1 MTEVPARTESRP
13 TFIACTV
20 ATAAELPAVKV
31 LSSSFLANHPQAR
44 FLALVV
50 DALPENSGPGL
61 VTPADLGMSRDELAE
76 LATGCTASQLCG
88 VLRPKLLEQLL
99 GQGVPV
105 LCLDPW
111 VQVLHP
117 LTDLVEAAV
126 RRGPLVLVPRAL
138 RPLPDDGLRPTPT
151 ELLETGVF
159 DPGFLLVAP
168 GSEPFLQSLGEQLR
182 RTPDATKAV
191 LDMAPA
197 LVNLHVLRDA
207 TVGLSVWNAAQRD
220 LHRRPDG
227 TLTTVGE
234 PVRSVHF
241 AGFDPHRPW
250 LLSADF
256 ADRPRVLLS
265 EHPQLAEL
273 CTAYRA
279 ELVRK
284 GHSPQRVRY
293 GFGQLPDGTHIPDEL
308 RADYREAARTHPGS
322 AFSPGPRPTAEP
334 APAPAPTQATGP
346 TTTPTINGT
355 RPTTEPEVLPPAPAS
370 TTPAQPEPAPAAEVP
385 ADAEPTAEDIT
396 LTGQLGR
403 PAESTESTG
412 QVAQSAD
419 HAAPTADAPA
429 TAEDSGPTA
438 DTAPTADSAEPAV
451 DARVSAEGTSPIA
464 DAAPSAERAEPAADA
479 APTADSPEPAD
490 QAASSADAD
499 ADADADAEPA
509 ADLAAPAP
517 APAEVEPGSAASA
530 SESPAPESPAPASP
544 EPAADHPHPAA
555 AERPTPLAP
564 AEPTRPASGLP
575 ANASPAGASQVLAS
589 PATRSTPPPAF
600 GSDGGAG
607 FVAWASEP
615 VPDLP
620 GSTRWSVALWRSDQ
634 ALRTQFP
641 DPFGEDGPAFRD
653 WCASVGVAAG
663 RLPVAAVPRPRAEG
677 PVLHDQ
683 LGVSVLGAGPIAEL
697 VHAAAR
703 ASGLPTSTTAGY
715 PVVIRV
721 GTTERV
727 PDSRFV
733 VDYLL
738 DDDQPTDAAELWVP
752 SETTRATFERQGGPT
767 VRVLPLP
774 VPEAEDQDLG
784 AHDGVIFGALADHTI
799 DRAGNVLGAV
809 SAFLSAF
816 PDRNDVT
823 LRIQV
828 THAHAH
834 PEAAERLRL
843 ATAADP
849 RIDLVDTLGP
859 VHCLVHLHRGGA
871 CDRIAH
877 TLAGHAARATPVLT
891 SDHGAVAE
899 LFDKSAVI
907 FVPCRQGVEPDVQ
920 AAAKLMRALADDLPT
935 AVAIGLKGRDH
946 VRATRDVAEVGEVL
960 RDHVERAYRGWRA
973 RRAKPSPTVDPLK
986 ALHSAKHALLRQPD
1000 VGTASRTP
1008 MAPQLRKV
1016 VLRVLDHYDN
1026 HMRNVLTSLVEGVE
1040 RTVSEVVRRQDDI
1053 STGVGLGE
1061 LEVLR
1066 AELEQHAEHQGH
1078 LADQLVGIDDGV
1090 VRVRA
1095 DMAGQGR
1102 RVREIE
1108 DAVVAEAAKRAK
1120 QGDALAQRI
1129 DKLAV
1134 ALERTLDR
1142 IDSLESKVVDV
1153 LRDRDTKLDFGLR
1166 AANQAQQ
1173 TADAL
1178 RRVVVREHERHNDT
1192 VPRSSLVLTDVGLLR
1207 LPSDDAFMLP
1217 MLSSN
1222 GVWEP
1227 DLSELIDS
1235 VVEPDGIFL
1244 DIGAYVGYQTVR
1256 MLSRFG
1262 TSGAVV
1268 AVEPCPSARALLR
1281 HNVDVNLPERV
1292 AQQLVLVDAAAW
1304 ESTGELFTQPS
1315 LTGGVSVAPLP
1326 EGAGDDVPRVRATR
1340 LDKELEAVPSLQGR
1354 KLSVV
1359 RVDAPGRGHRAL
1371 AGLVR
1376 LLRRDRPHVFLDF
1389 SATATSGFGDDPVTV
1404 LKEFRIWGYDLVPVP
1419 VPTREPAMPEQ
1430 IVTAMEGMR
1439 SVPLWLR
1446 PRPVAP
1452 KGPGPQVAI
1461 PARTAPASR

>member
-1 MTEVPARTESRP
+1 MTEVPARSESRP

-44 FLALVV
+44 FMALVV

-61 VTPADLGMSRDELAE
+61 VTPADLGVSQEELAE
-76 LATGCTASQLCG
+76 LATGCTAAQLCG

-105 LCLDPW
+105 LYLDPW
-111 VQVLHP
+111 VQILNP

-126 RRGPLVLVPRAL
+126 KRGPLVLLPRSL
-138 RPLPDDGLRPTPT
+138 RPLPDDGLRPTPN

-168 GSEPFLQSLGEQLR
+168 GAEPFLQSLGDQLR
-182 RTPDATKAV
+182 RRPDATKAV

-207 TVGLSVWNAAQRD
+207 TVGLSVWNAPQRD

-227 TLTTVGE
+227 TLTTIGE

-241 AGFDPHRPW
+241 AGFDPQRPW

-273 CTAYRA
+273 CTTYRA

-284 GHSPQRVRY
+284 GHTPQKVRY
-293 GFGQLPDGTHIPDEL
+293 GFGQLADGTQIPDEL
-308 RADYREAARTHPGS
+308 RADYREAARPHPGS
-322 AFSPGPRPTAEP
+322 AFSPEGWTPTTPPTVTTSADTPAATTPADPAVAGSADSATAASTSADAAESGVESADQGAPVAGAATSAGSPNADTSPSVAADFNQPDAESADESDAAVTEP
-334 APAPAPTQATGP
+334 ASDLPQPDRVERTAQPPAPTPNHTQPPASGT
-346 TTTPTINGT
+346 T
-355 RPTTEPEVLPPAPAS
+355 RPT
-370 TTPAQPEPAPAAEVP
+370 
-385 ADAEPTAEDIT
+385 
-396 LTGQLGR
+396 
-403 PAESTESTG
+403 
-412 QVAQSAD
+412 
-419 HAAPTADAPA
+419 
-429 TAEDSGPTA
+429 
-438 DTAPTADSAEPAV
+438 
-451 DARVSAEGTSPIA
+451 
-464 DAAPSAERAEPAADA
+464 
-479 APTADSPEPAD
+479 
-490 QAASSADAD
+490 
-499 ADADADAEPA
+499 
-509 ADLAAPAP
+509 APAP
-517 APAEVEPGSAASA
+517 APA
-530 SESPAPESPAPASP
+530 
-544 EPAADHPHPAA
+544 
-555 AERPTPLAP
+555 RT
-564 AEPTRPASGLP
+564 
-575 ANASPAGASQVLAS
+575 
-589 PATRSTPPPAF
+589 TPPPAF
-600 GSDGGAG
+600 GPDGGAG

-615 VPDLP
+615 APNLP
-620 GSTRWSVALWRSDQ
+620 GSTRWAAALWRSDP

-641 DPFGEDGPAFRD
+641 DPFGADTTAFRD

-663 RLPVAAVPRPRAEG
+663 RLPVTAIPRSRAEA

-683 LGVSVLGAGPIAEL
+683 LGVSVLGTGPIARL

-715 PVVIRV
+715 PVVVRV
-721 GTTERV
+721 GTTEQV

-738 DDDQPTDAAELWVP
+738 DDEQPTDANEVWVP
-752 SETTRATFERQGGPT
+752 SETTCAAFERQGGPII
-767 VRVLPLP
+767 RVLPLP
-774 VPEAEDQDLG
+774 VPEADAKDPED
-784 AHDGVIFGALADHTI
+784 HEGVIFGALADHAV

-816 PDRNDVT
+816 PDRTDVT
-823 LRIQV
+823 LRIEV
-828 THAHAH
+828 THAKAH

-843 ATAADP
+843 ATAGDP
-849 RIDLVDTLGP
+849 RIHLVDDLGT
-859 VHCLVHLHRGGA
+859 VDCLVHLHRGGA

-877 TLAGHAARATPVLT
+877 TLGRHAAEATPILT

-899 LFDKSAVI
+899 LFDKSSVI
-907 FVPCRQGVEPDVQ
+907 FVPCRQGVEPDVP
-920 AAAKLMRALADDLPT
+920 AAVKLMRALADDLPA
-935 AVAIGLKGRDH
+935 AVAIGIKGRDH
-946 VRATRDVAEVGEVL
+946 VRATRDVAKVGELL
-960 RDHVERAYRGWRA
+960 RERVEHAYRGWRA
-973 RRAKPSPTVDPLK
+973 RRAKPAPTVDPMK

-1008 MAPQLRKV
+1008 MAPQLRKM

-1026 HMRNVLTSLVEGVE
+1026 HMRDVLGSLVDGVE
-1040 RTVSEVVRRQDDI
+1040 RTVAELVRRQDDI

-1061 LEVLR
+1061 LEILR
-1066 AELEQHAEHQGH
+1066 AELEQHADHQGH
-1078 LADQLVGIDDGV
+1078 LADQLIGIDDGV

-1102 RVREIE
+1102 RLREIE
-1108 DAVVAEAAKRAK
+1108 DAVVGEAAKRAK
-1120 QGDALAQRI
+1120 QSDALAQRI

-1142 IDSLESKVVDV
+1142 IDSLESRVVDV
-1153 LRDRDTKLDFGLR
+1153 IRDRDTKLDSGLR

-1178 RRVVVREHERHNDT
+1178 RRVVVREHERHSET

-1244 DIGAYVGYQTVR
+1244 DVGAYVGYQTVR

-1262 TSGAVV
+1262 SGGAVV

-1281 HNVDVNLPERV
+1281 HNVDVNLPERL

-1304 ESTGELFTQPS
+1304 ESTGELATQPA

-1326 EGAGDDVPRVRATR
+1326 ENAGDDVPRVRAAR

-1376 LLRRDRPHVFLDF
+1376 LLRRDRPHVFLEF
-1389 SATATSGFGDDPVTV
+1389 SASATEGFGDDPVTV
-1404 LKEFRIWGYDLVPVP
+1404 LKEFRIWGYDLVPVA
-1419 VPTREPAMPEQ
+1419 TREAATPEQ
-1430 IVTAMEGMR
+1430 IVTAMQGMR
-1439 SVPLWLR
+1439 TISLWLR

-1452 KGPGPQVAI
+1452 KGPGPQVAT
-1461 PARTAPASR
+1461 PVRTAPAAR